1 MLPRRRRFVR
11 TLKVFASSMLS
22 TTLAMLSMALIPMIP
37 LRARLVCSSR
47 GPAKSSVE
55 TTSYQ

>member
-1 MLPRRRRFVR
+1 MLPRRNMIVQ

-22 TTLAMLSMALIPMIP
+22 TTLAMLSIALIPMIP

-55 TTSYQ
+55 TTIY

>member
-1 MLPRRRRFVR
+1 MLPRRKMIVQ
-11 TLKVFASSMLS
+11 TLKVFASSILP
-22 TTLAMLSMALIPMIP
+22 TTLAMLSIALIPMIP

-55 TTSYQ
+55 TTIN